1 MHPRWVVA
9 CVALLVVGAFVVLVY
24 VTSGEQGA
32 EGDMIHYVYWT
43 RLVSVDGI
51 QAAYSGTYHETYAIY
66 PPVTLYG
73 LALAGGAYRLWVD
86 PAFDVDQA
94 LHSSWLVRAIKLTAV
109 GWHLLCALAI
119 YLLVQRQAGRGL
131 AAWAGMAYA
140 LNPAAILDVV
150 YWGQL
155 DGAHSLF
162 SVLALGWLSG
172 GLYMSSGAAMALA
185 VLAKPQA
192 WLILPLYLIGLV
204 RQTDARR
211 LAQTALV
218 GAAAGGVVLLPFL
231 LTGRLG
237 EFLTLPGTVAS
248 AMPTVTGNA
257 HNVWWLLLARHG
269 YDPFASDDLA
279 RFVGPLT
286 YRATA
291 ALLVGA
297 VLLFTCSLYWRHKTG
312 LAETAALGVLGWFLF
327 TTQAHENHL
336 FLVLPL
342 LALAWPTRPLLL
354 VPFMLLTITLF
365 WNIALHDHLLFD
377 LLQMDPDSRP
387 VQVARLGN
395 ASINL
400 LVWMIW
406 SLAAEMGIDRGRV
419 RRGLSVAISG
429 SVKSQP

>member
-1 MHPRWVVA
+1 M
-9 CVALLVVGAFVVLVY
+9 LLVVGVFVVLVAA
-24 VTSGEQGA
+24 TSGESGA

-43 RLVSVDGI
+43 RLVSINGI
-51 QAAYSGTYHETYAIY
+51 QAAYSGTYHETYAVY
-66 PPVTLYG
+66 PPVPLYG

-94 LHSSWLVRAIKLTAV
+94 LHSSWLVRAIKLNAV
-109 GWHLLCALAI
+109 GWHLFCALAI

-131 AAWAGMAYA
+131 AGVAGLAYA
-140 LNPAAILDVV
+140 LNPAAVLDVA

-172 GLYMSSGAAMALA
+172 GLLVPSAAAMALA

-192 WLILPLYLIGLV
+192 WLILPVYAIGLV
-204 RQTDARR
+204 RQASATRFV
-211 LAQTALV
+211 QTALV
-218 GAAAGGVVLLPFL
+218 GAGAGALVLLPFL
-231 LTGRLG
+231 LSGRLG

-248 AMPTVTGNA
+248 VMPTVTGNA
-257 HNVWWLLLARHG
+257 HNVWWLVLARHG
-269 YDPFASDDLA
+269 YDPFASDDMA

-286 YRATA
+286 YRGA
-291 ALLVGA
+291 AAVLVGA
-297 VLLFTCSLYWRHKTG
+297 VLLFTCSLYWRRRTG
-312 LAETAALGVLGWFLF
+312 LAETAALGALGWFLF

-342 LALAWPTRPLLL
+342 LALAWPTRRLLL
-354 VPFMLLTITLF
+354 VPFVLLTITLF

-377 LLQMDPDSRP
+377 VLQMDPESRP
-387 VQVARLGN
+387 IQVARLVN

-400 LVWMIW
+400 LVWVMW
-406 SLAAEMGIDRGRV
+406 CLAAETAVTRFWPRSDMLHRTR
-419 RRGLSVAISG
+419 
-429 SVKSQP
+429 